1 MKIMLSKI
9 YNKPGFWFILFGVY
23 FALAGTGV
31 WLIMSMPHNEIIR
44 GLEKTVPWVLRMNVL
59 LLIAAVSVCRREL
72 WNFVKIF
79 FNRRGVLIAGLCIT
93 AFCMTAFTV
102 PRTHRIFYD
111 EDIYANVGQN
121 IALDGRAGQC
131 NYGTFEYGEY
141 YPHWITYNKQPSGWP
156 FLISLVFQMLGTN
169 ELYGFLLNNFIFSSA
184 VLTVFLIAWHLSK
197 AFFTSFIS
205 ALIFGLIPHNL
216 IWHNTIAAE
225 PSSAL
230 FAGLTVL
237 ALVIYAKT
245 RRQRHLV
252 VLSFLIPLTCQ
263 MRPESIL
270 IAAWTVPALL
280 WLAPGTFVEK
290 KSWITGIPALA
301 FLLPHLIHLY
311 IMRGMSWG
319 ADGDKISLNFLAQ
332 NIFTNGVYYFN
343 NKFFPVIFILFAI
356 IGLLF
361 TRRWLKEKLLVLL
374 WFLIFWG
381 IFLFFY
387 AGSYTYGADVRF
399 ALLGFMPL
407 AVLAGLGCGYA
418 RDRLVFSGLLAGEK
432 GRTKLFSFLLI
443 GIILASFLQFFPL
456 VRRIG
461 QEAWGA
467 RYDHQYA
474 EEFSKKI
481 PERSIVL
488 THNPAMF
495 LLWNRNA
502 IQTYAGI
509 NNPEIIGHLM
519 KKYRGHVYFHYNYWC
534 NAESAP
540 SRKLCRAI
548 KDQYF
553 LEEIACEREQNY
565 EYVLYKMEMKR

>member
-1 MKIMLSKI
+1 MF
-9 YNKPGFWFILFGVY
+9 GFILLSGY
-23 FALAGTGV
+23 LLLAGIGV
-31 WLIMSMPHNEIIR
+31 WLMMSMPRNEIIR
-44 GLEKTVPWVLRMNVL
+44 GLEKTVPWILRINL
-59 LLIAAVSVCRREL
+59 FLLIAAVSVCRREL
-72 WNFVKIF
+72 WNFVKKF
-79 FNRRGVLIAGLCIT
+79 WNRRGVLLVGLCIT

-111 EDIYANVGQN
+111 EDIYASVGQN

-156 FLISLVFQMLGTN
+156 FLISLVFQMLGTH
-169 ELYGFLLNNFIFSSA
+169 ELYGFLLNNLIFSAA
-184 VLTVFLIAWHLSK
+184 VLTVFLIAWHLSE
-197 AFFTSFIS
+197 AFFASFIS

-237 ALVIYAKT
+237 ALIIYSKT
-245 RRQRHLV
+245 RLQRHFV
-252 VLSFLIPLTCQ
+252 VLAFLVPLACQ

-270 IAAWTVPALL
+270 IVAWTVPALL
-280 WLAPGTFVEK
+280 WLVPGTFTERT
-290 KSWITGIPALA
+290 SWITGIPVLA
-301 FLLPHLIHLY
+301 FILPHLIHLY
-311 IMRGMSWG
+311 TMRGMSWG
-319 ADGDKISLNFLAQ
+319 AGGDKISLSFLAH
-332 NIFTNGVYYFN
+332 NIATNGIYYLN
-343 NKFFPVIFILFAI
+343 NRFFPVIFMLFAV
-356 IGLLF
+356 IGLFF

-374 WFLIFWG
+374 WFFIFWG
-381 IFLFFY
+381 VFLFFY

-399 ALLGFMPL
+399 ALLSFMPL
-407 AVLAGLGCGYA
+407 SVLAGMGCGYT
-418 RDRLVFSGLLAGEK
+418 RDYLVSSGFRAGEK
-432 GRTKLFSFLLI
+432 GRQKLFSFLLT
-443 GIILASFLQFFPL
+443 GIILVSFLQFLPL

-474 EEFSKKI
+474 EKFSKKL

-502 IQTYAGI
+502 IQAYAGI
-509 NNPEIIGHLM
+509 NNPQIIGHLM
-519 KKYRGHVYFHYNYWC
+519 EKYAGHVYFHYNYWC
-534 NAESAP
+534 NADSAP
-540 SRKLCRAI
+540 NRNLCRAI
-548 KDQYF
+548 KERYF

-565 EYVLYKMEMKR
+565 VYVLYKMEARK

>member
-1 MKIMLSKI
+1 MLSKI
-9 YNKPGFWFILFGVY
+9 YNKHGFGLILFGVY
-23 FALAGTGV
+23 LTLAGTGV
-31 WLIMSMPHNEIIR
+31 WIITFIPYSEIIR
-44 GLEKTVPWVLRMNVL
+44 GLEKSVPWVLRINLFMLVV
-59 LLIAAVSVCRREL
+59 AVSVCRREL
-72 WNFVKIF
+72 RNFVKIF
-79 FNRRGVLIAGLCIT
+79 FNRRGALLAGLCIT
-93 AFCMTAFTV
+93 AFCVTAFTV

-111 EDIYANVGQN
+111 EDIYANAGQN
-121 IALDGRAGQC
+121 IALAGHAGQC

-141 YPHWITYNKQPSGWP
+141 CPHWIAYNKQPSGWP
-156 FLISLVFQMLGTN
+156 FLISLVFQVLGTN
-169 ELYGFLLNNFIFSSA
+169 EFYGFLLNNLIFSSA
-184 VLTVFLIAWHLSK
+184 VLTVFLITWHLSEV
-197 AFFTSFIS
+197 FFTSFMS

-237 ALVIYAKT
+237 ALIIYSKT

-252 VLSFLIPLTCQ
+252 VLAFLIPLACQ

-270 IAAWTVPALL
+270 IAVWTMPALL
-280 WLAPGTFVEK
+280 WMAPDTFADK
-290 KSWITGIPALA
+290 KSWIIGIPALA
-301 FLLPHLIHLY
+301 FLVPHLIHLY

-319 ADGDKISLNFLAQ
+319 ADGDKISLSFLAH
-332 NIFTNGVYYFN
+332 NISTNGIYYFN

-356 IGLLF
+356 TGLLF

-399 ALLGFMPL
+399 ALLSFMPL
-407 AVLAGLGCGYA
+407 AVLAGLGCGYT
-418 RDRLVFSGLLAGEK
+418 RDTLVSSGLRAGEK
-432 GRTKLFSFLLI
+432 GRKKLFSFLLT
-443 GIILASFLQFFPL
+443 GIILASSLQFLPL
-456 VRRIG
+456 IRQIG

-467 RYDHQYA
+467 RFDHRYA

-481 PERSIVL
+481 PKRSIVL

-495 LLWNRNA
+495 LLWNHNA
-502 IQTYAGI
+502 IQAYAGI
-509 NNPEIIGHLM
+509 TNPTIIEHLM

-534 NAESAP
+534 NVDSAP
-540 SRKLCRAI
+540 DPELCRAI
-548 KDQYF
+548 KEQYF

-565 EYVLYKMEMKR
+565 TYVLYKMEMRE